1 MITVEEHFIIP
12 SINKRVSDYLV
23 QQNGGKPIVSEAQR
37 ELMKIVLPN
46 NDIAELGT
54 ERLKF
59 MDQAGVSLQVLSY
72 GAGGPQNL
80 GDRTLAL
87 RLCQEANDSLSA
99 IIKQQPDRYAGM
111 ALLPMINTQDAV
123 QELERC
129 VKVLGLRGLMI
140 SGSPLGKHLDDP
152 YFRPIFAK
160 ASELGIPVYLHPGT
174 VPPAISAYYA
184 PSDKWSPV
192 ATAMFATAGYLWH
205 ADSGIELIRL
215 IMSGLF
221 DEYPSL
227 QIISGHWGEL
237 VPFYFNRLDDQQ
249 SKTLALPKKIS
260 DYFRSNVYISP
271 SGFFSEA
278 QLRYAVEV
286 MGADRILYS
295 ADYPF
300 LQDLNTR
307 RFLEESSLSQ
317 DDKERIAYKNAEKL
331 FGLKPIHQ

>member
-227 QIISGHWGEL
+227 QIISGHWGGTSAIL
-237 VPFYFNRLDDQQ
+237 LQQ
-249 SKTLALPKKIS
+249 T
-260 DYFRSNVYISP
+260 
-271 SGFFSEA
+271 
-278 QLRYAVEV
+278 
-286 MGADRILYS
+286 
-295 ADYPF
+295 
-300 LQDLNTR
+300 
-307 RFLEESSLSQ
+307 
-317 DDKERIAYKNAEKL
+317 
-331 FGLKPIHQ
+331 